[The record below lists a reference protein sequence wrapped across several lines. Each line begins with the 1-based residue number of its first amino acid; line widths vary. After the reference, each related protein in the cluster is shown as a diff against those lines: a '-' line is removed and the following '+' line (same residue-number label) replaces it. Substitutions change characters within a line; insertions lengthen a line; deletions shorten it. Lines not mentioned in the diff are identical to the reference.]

1 MVYSAL
7 SGQKTADKK
16 CSWCALKYHG
26 SKVGLYIGND
36 ITNLS
41 LKNYVRHAIELH
53 EKTGVPLEIYIKGE
67 LKNID
72 EVKRI
77 VEE

>member
-1 MVYSAL
+1 MEAKLGFISETILPAP
-7 SGQKTADKK
+7 
-16 CSWCALKYHG
+16 
-26 SKVGLYIGND
+26 
-36 ITNLS
+36 S